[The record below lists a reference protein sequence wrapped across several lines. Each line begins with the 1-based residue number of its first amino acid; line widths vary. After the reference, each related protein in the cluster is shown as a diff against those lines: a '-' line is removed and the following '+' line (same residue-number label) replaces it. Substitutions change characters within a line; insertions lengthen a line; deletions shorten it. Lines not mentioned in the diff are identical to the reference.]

1 MIFFFTQRVS
11 GRKKCGFYLKFYV
24 TIQVLND
31 LNCVYNVFSF
41 GYFLR
46 KIHLV
51 GGQKWNSTVTFGD
64 KNMNQQLFLLKGA
77 FCSDTIYVTLCV
89 PCSVSAQNQMDEGA
103 KNRRQ

>member
-24 TIQVLND
+24 TIQVLDD

-46 KIHLV
+46 KNSSCRRTKVEQHSHV
-51 GGQKWNSTVTFGD
+51 WRQKHKSTA
-64 KNMNQQLFLLKGA
+64 L
-77 FCSDTIYVTLCV
+77 S
-89 PCSVSAQNQMDEGA
+89 P
-103 KNRRQ
+103 